1 MLFFYF
7 AKRSALPQLEAEGL
21 HERHGREYQ
30 LWSSLPLA
38 RKQGKG
44 IIVAVQTNIDGSWLS
59 AALKSESI
67 TVSEVPRRCLL
78 NIEPYR
84 KPRAVTAAGG
94 VFARM
99 RDDECQVLLI
109 HRRGKWD
116 LPKGKKGREETIR
129 ECAIRE
135 VSEEIGIDPPTILRP
150 LGKTMH
156 GYPGTD
162 RYYVKTTHWFAMHTE
177 EVGFIPQ
184 RGEGI
189 DMVKWI
195 PIEDAIAKTAFP
207 SLRTLLRETRS
218 ELLG

>member
-1 MLFFYF
+1 MLFFYR
-7 AKRSALPQLEAEGL
+7 AKRSALSQIEAEGL
-21 HERHGREYQ
+21 PARHGSEYR
-30 LWSSLPLA
+30 LWSSLSLA
-38 RKQGKG
+38 RNDGKG
-44 IIVAVQTNIDGSWLS
+44 LIIAVQTNIDGSWLS
-59 AALKSESI
+59 AALASESI
-67 TVSEVPRRCLL
+67 VVSEVPRRCLL

-84 KPRAVTAAGG
+84 KPRKITAAGG
-94 VFARM
+94 VFARL

-116 LPKGKKGREETIR
+116 LPKGKKDANESIR

-156 GYPGTD
+156 GYPGGD
-162 RYYVKTTHWFAMHTE
+162 RYYIKTTHWFAMHTDD
-177 EVGFIPQ
+177 VGFIPQ

-195 PIEDAIAKTAFP
+195 PIDDAIAKMAFP
-207 SLRTLLRETRS
+207 SLRTLLRETRT
-218 ELLG
+218 ELLR